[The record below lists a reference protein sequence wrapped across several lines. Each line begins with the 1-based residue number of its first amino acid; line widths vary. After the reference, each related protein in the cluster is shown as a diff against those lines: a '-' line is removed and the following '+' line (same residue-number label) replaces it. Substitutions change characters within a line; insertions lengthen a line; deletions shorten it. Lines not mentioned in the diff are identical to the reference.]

1 MITRREVLSL
11 LMAAAGTVALG
22 NQANAEKPRMR
33 TRVIP
38 STREPIPVIGLGTY
52 NTFDIGSAESERAP
66 IREVLKLFVE
76 HGGRVVDSSPMYGK
90 AESVAGELAAEL
102 GVREKLFLAT
112 KVWTSGESDG
122 VRQME
127 ESLQLL
133 KTPKI
138 DLMQVHN
145 LLDWRTHLK
154 TLRGWKE
161 QGRVRYIGVTHYTAS
176 AYNELEAVMKSE
188 PIDFVQINYS
198 IAERDAEARILP
210 LAQARGI
217 GVLVNR
223 PFAQAN
229 LFDRVRG
236 KSLPAWVAEFD
247 CQSWAQFFLKYVVGH
262 PAVTCAIPATSKP
275 AHLIDNM
282 QAGYGRQ
289 PGPEARVK
297 MAKLF
302 QRL

>member
-1 MITRREVLSL
+1 MMTRREL
-11 LMAAAGTVALG
+11 LALLAAASTAALG
-22 NQANAEKPRMR
+22 NKAYAEKPRMR

-52 NTFDIGSAESERAP
+52 NTFDVGSAETERAP
-66 IREVLKLFVE
+66 IREVLRLFIE

-90 AESVAGELAAEL
+90 AEGVAGEIAAEL

-112 KVWTSGESDG
+112 KVWTSGEADG

-127 ESLQLL
+127 ESLALL

-176 AYNELEAVMKSE
+176 AYNELEAVMKNE

-247 CQSWAQFFLKYVVGH
+247 CQSWAQFFLKYAVGH